1 MNFCSCQSL
10 QVSQYKI
17 HTAYHMIL
25 FHFALIHTEPS
36 QLCLTSFIISPYY
49 ADPNWLTLFS
59 HKRYCS
65 FFSPHLPYITSN
77 FWKILYSSDHV
88 THEYT
93 TSQLFHNCHWYQ
105 DTLKLFNFSCK
116 SLYGLFPDYSLISNS
131 ISLHFSWNSYSSLN
145 APCYLCL
152 WVFSHADFCWSNA
165 IIPTLQLYSF
175 PRCQLMYSVIREA
188 LMRAQVLSKISEHQT
203 TIIKLILI
211 GSIYRCEYGFIL

>member
-1 MNFCSCQSL
+1 MQTQTDLLSFLTRGTVHSFLLICHILPLISGKFSTL
-10 QVSQYKI
+10 LIMSHM
-17 HTAYHMIL
+17 HTL
-25 FHFALIHTEPS
+25 PPN
-36 QLCLTSFIISPYY
+36 SFIIATDTRTHSNY
-49 ADPNWLTLFS
+49 LTFPVSLCMVFS
-59 HKRYCS
+59 
-65 FFSPHLPYITSN
+65 L
-77 FWKILYSSDHV
+77 
-88 THEYT
+88 T
-93 TSQLFHNCHWYQ
+93 TVWSQ
-105 DTLKLFNFSCK
+105 T
-116 SLYGLFPDYSLISNS
+116 

-203 TIIKLILI
+203 TIIELILI